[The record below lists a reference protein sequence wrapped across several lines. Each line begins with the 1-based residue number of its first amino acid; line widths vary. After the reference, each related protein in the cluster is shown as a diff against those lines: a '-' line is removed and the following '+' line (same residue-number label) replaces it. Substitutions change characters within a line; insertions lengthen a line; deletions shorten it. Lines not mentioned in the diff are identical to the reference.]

1 MNGYSNE
8 RMFKMSEQEII
19 KNYLFADENTV
30 SAIKENQPDDD
41 VLYNLADLYKIFG
54 DSTRIKI
61 LYVLF
66 EHELCVND
74 IAAILNMTSSAIS
87 HQLRVLKQ
95 SHLVSFRRQG
105 KTLFYFLADEHVRI
119 IIEKGLEHICE

>member
-1 MNGYSNE
+1 MKGCLIMEINGAE
-8 RMFKMSEQEII
+8 KV
-19 KNYLFADENTV
+19 YLFADEQTV
-30 SAIKENQPDDD
+30 NKIKENQPDDD

-74 IAAILNMTSSAIS
+74 IATLLNMSSSAIS

-105 KTLFYFLADEHVRI
+105 KTLFYFLADDHVRI

>member
-1 MNGYSNE
+1 M
-8 RMFKMSEQEII
+8 EISGAE
-19 KNYLFADENTV
+19 KVYLFADEQTV
-30 SAIKENQPDDD
+30 NKIKENQPDDD

-74 IAAILNMTSSAIS
+74 IATLLNMSSSAIS

-105 KTLFYFLADEHVRI
+105 KTLFYFLADDHVRI

>member
-1 MNGYSNE
+1 M
-8 RMFKMSEQEII
+8 KEQETTN
-19 KNYLFADENTV
+19 NYLFADESLV
-30 SAIKENQPDDD
+30 SEIKNNQPDDD
-41 VLYNLADLYKIFG
+41 ILYSLADLYKIFG

-66 EHELCVND
+66 DNELCVND
-74 IAAILNMTSSAIS
+74 IASLLNMTASAIS

>member
-1 MNGYSNE
+1 MKGCLIMDINGAE
-8 RMFKMSEQEII
+8 KV
-19 KNYLFADENTV
+19 YLFADEQTV
-30 SAIKENQPDDD
+30 NKIKENQPDDD

-74 IAAILNMTSSAIS
+74 IATLLNMSSSAIS

-105 KTLFYFLADEHVRI
+105 KTLFYFLADDHVRI

>member
-1 MNGYSNE
+1 MDINVAE
-8 RMFKMSEQEII
+8 KV
-19 KNYLFADENTV
+19 YLFADEQTV
-30 SAIKENQPDDD
+30 NKIKENQPDDD

-74 IAAILNMTSSAIS
+74 IATLLNMSPSAIS

-105 KTLFYFLADEHVRI
+105 KTLFYFLADDHVRI